1 VLSAQQEAEVQGT
14 RARLSARTEAEAATD
29 RAAARLKTAQAEA
42 EASALRSASLR
53 EEMQAQ
59 ADGQRALAEAH
70 NALSPQVVAM
80 RVELAKVEALPKVLA
95 EAVKPA
101 ERIDSIRIHQVGG
114 FGGGASVGGGLAR
127 DDPRGPT
134 GEAVHG
140 PDTRPPVNQALDAV
154 LSMAVQLPAL
164 RKLGEDLGMSMDSGL
179 QGLTRPL
186 AGSADHPPKASS

>member
-1 VLSAQQEAEVQGT
+1 
-14 RARLSARTEAEAATD
+14 
-29 RAAARLKTAQAEA
+29 
-42 EASALRSASLR
+42 
-53 EEMQAQ
+53 
-59 ADGQRALAEAH
+59 
-70 NALSPQVVAM
+70 M

-114 FGGGASVGGGLAR
+114 LGGGLGGLVGGRVGVGSGSAGG
-127 DDPRGPT
+127 DTHGPNGGT
-134 GEAVHG
+134 VHG